1 MAAKFN
7 DKPLGNV
14 KRVQIADEVNQD
26 PAQYPLKNGTLVTFP
41 DVFDLPT
48 AEAEAFLDQLSQA
61 ANDGKITPILKKWL
75 SAEDFKALDEEYPT
89 MRKIRPVFFAIT
101 TYYEGIWGKVGED
114 TASES

>member
-1 MAAKFN
+1 MIALMLPVVAVLDQQLGLAKQQPGAA
-7 DKPLGNV
+7 
-14 KRVQIADEVNQD
+14 RVAGSERRRRQV
-26 PAQYPLKNGTLVTFP
+26 
-41 DVFDLPT
+41 DLPT

-89 MRKIRPVFFAIT
+89 MRKVRPVFFAIT
-101 TYYEGIWGKVGED
+101 SYYEGIWGKVGED